1 MNIEKIFD
9 LHAQINQLFL
19 DHAFYYLIDN
29 FNQLLT
35 NKKFLLIYIYMLT
48 TNVKRNLSFVVFSF
62 KDEKKIFLVSCKRI

>member
-35 NKKFLLIYIYMLT
+35 NKKFLLIYIYV
-48 TNVKRNLSFVVFSF
+48 NDKRQKESFVCGFQ
-62 KDEKKIFLVSCKRI
+62 LQR

>member
-35 NKKFLLIYIYMLT
+35 NKKFLLIYIYMLMR
-48 TNVKRNLSFVVFSF
+48 KRQKESFVCG
-62 KDEKKIFLVSCKRI
+62 LQLQR

>member
-35 NKKFLLIYIYMLT
+35 NKKFLLIYIYMLMR
-48 TNVKRNLSFVVFSF
+48 KRQKESFVCGFQ
-62 KDEKKIFLVSCKRI
+62 LQR